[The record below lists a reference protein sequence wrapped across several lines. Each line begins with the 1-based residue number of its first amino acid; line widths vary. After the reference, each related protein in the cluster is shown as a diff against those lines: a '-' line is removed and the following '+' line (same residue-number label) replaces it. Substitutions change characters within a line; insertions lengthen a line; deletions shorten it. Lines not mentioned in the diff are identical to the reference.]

1 MGSSGGRGISTVRCT
16 TLERVARDEP
26 GALTALVG
34 RYRPLVRHIV
44 RERSPPNTDVDAI
57 VQDVFVSAWLSAPR
71 FDPRLGTELVFVA
84 TIARRR
90 AIEHHRRLRRVESLP
105 TTGLTADTHRLSADD
120 THLLRERLLELP
132 ENQREV
138 LLLAFAHG
146 MSHAQ
151 IAHSTGLPIGTV
163 KSRLRTALA
172 TLREHFV

>member
-1 MGSSGGRGISTVRCT
+1 MT
-16 TLERVARDEP
+16 T
-26 GALTALVG
+26 LVG
-34 RYRPLVRHIV
+34 RYRTLVRHIV
-44 RERSPPNTDVDAI
+44 REGSPPNADVEAI
-57 VQDVFVSAWLSAPR
+57 VQEVFVSAWLSAPR

-90 AIEHHRRLRRVESLP
+90 AIEHHRRMRRVESLP
-105 TTGLTADTHRLSADD
+105 TTGLIGETYRHFADD
-120 THLLRERLLELP
+120 TSLLRERLLKLP

-138 LLLAFAHG
+138 LSLAFARG

-172 TLREHFV
+172 TLRKHIG